1 MRMNSVTFENARQA
15 KEQVRTI
22 LQGRTELSGIGI
34 GIDPVHNSYLI
45 KVNLSESLPDNFV
58 NDFKHISED
67 FGISILVR
75 IIGSIQALQIIP

>member
-1 MRMNSVTFENARQA
+1 MNSVTFENARQA

-45 KVNLSESLPDNFV
+45 KLLLIV
-58 NDFKHISED
+58 
-67 FGISILVR
+67 
-75 IIGSIQALQIIP
+75 